1 MKLSYT
7 VLLSSAAAALLLLT
21 LIFSKRFSDFIP
33 KADKLLE
40 HVQEEPV
47 QEATE
52 KETSGRCTA
61 VKFGEKGSFPLTSL
75 SSYPGSGNTWVRYL
89 IEEYTGYYTGSLYN
103 DNSLY
108 RGGFLVCSD
117 ILDSK
122 LAYYQ

>member
-1 MKLSYT
+1 MKFSNT
-7 VLLSSAAAALLLLT
+7 VLLSSTAAALLLLT
-21 LIFSKRFSDFIP
+21 LLFKTRLSDFIQ
-33 KADKLLE
+33 KEDKWLE

-52 KETSGRCTA
+52 KDVSGRCTA
-61 VKFGEKGSFPLTSL
+61 VKFGEQGSFPLTSL

-108 RGGFLVCSD
+108 RGGFLVCSVC
-117 ILDSK
+117 SF
-122 LAYYQ
+122 